1 MVCSKC
7 GANNEAGSVF
17 CGNCG
22 TKIVTA
28 QQAAQPGANMQYQQV
43 PQAVPPVTKVIPPP
57 TPQAIPPVT
66 NIPPQPVY
74 QQPMNG
80 APVMQPVYNQAV
92 QYNAGYD
99 WERVQPRYKPAGG
112 RALIFAVSLLVM
124 GIAFVL
130 WTFAVTVGS

>member
-28 QQAAQPGANMQYQQV
+28 QQAAQPGTNMQYQQV
-43 PQAVPPVTKVIPPP
+43 SQA
-57 TPQAIPPVT
+57 APPVT

-80 APVMQPVYNQAV
+80 APVMQPVYNQAA
-92 QYNAGYD
+92 QYSAGYD

>member
-80 APVMQPVYNQAV
+80 APVMLSIAQAMTGNGFSPDTSRPEAERLFLR
-92 QYNAGYD
+92 YLFSS
-99 WERVQPRYKPAGG
+99 WELHLSYGHLR
-112 RALIFAVSLLVM
+112 LL
-124 GIAFVL
+124 
-130 WTFAVTVGS
+130 